1 MPSAQLDV
9 ELSPIVADQEMRV
22 SFIYWEGAVQISG
35 SSQGAAVTGA
45 GYVEMTGYTT
55 SIAGQF

>member
-1 MPSAQLDV
+1 V
-9 ELSPIVADQEMRV
+9 LSPIVADQEMRV
-22 SFIYWEGAVQISG
+22 SFVYWEGAVQITG
-35 SSQGAAVTGA
+35 SSQGAAVAGA

>member
-1 MPSAQLDV
+1 
-9 ELSPIVADQEMRV
+9 
-22 SFIYWEGAVQISG
+22 VQITG
-35 SSQGAAVTGA
+35 TSQGTAVAGA